1 MQSLVGTNHTQGWA
15 GVPTKPTTSTY
26 MHQPLHT
33 PPTLTNLLLSSTN
46 LVRRPYMHGGCPR
59 AGQFQNR
66 ARTTY
71 SKAHS
76 AGSYVQRI
84 LLEASY
90 FHD

>member
-46 LVRRPYMHGGCPR
+46 LVRSPYMHKGCPKLCNSGMR
-59 AGQFQNR
+59 
-66 ARTTY
+66 RTHSY
-71 SKAHS
+71 SRWDMCK
-76 AGSYVQRI
+76 
-84 LLEASY
+84 
-90 FHD
+90 